1 MKVHGRGGHA
11 RLRTP
16 PPRSPTPESRG
27 RADRDSTSRVRP
39 GGGIHPG
46 AIVGG
51 GGSPAALAGWLLLVG

>member
-1 MKVHGRGGHA
+1 MKVHGRGRHA
-11 RLRTP
+11 RLWTTP
-16 PPRSPTPESRG
+16 HGAPPSEYRG

-39 GGGIHPG
+39 GGGIHLG